1 MFTIGIFWSSKGEK
15 IVPLWSSISQNCA
28 LTWSKARLEIAHQN
42 LHFQPLF
49 TKLLKSVEE
58 KISFSNIWLVFGKIR
73 VEIFI
78 ISHFMKSHFSKV
90 CWNQTFA
97 LNKIVN
103 HWYVLKLQGR
113 ENSSSLKLNFSKFCS
128 DLKSDKVGNCSP
140 ELEFSD
146 PTFKTFLYFSRKKFI
161 LHCKKA
167 VIRHHK
173 SWNNSEMRALRTKW
187 LK

>member
-1 MFTIGIFWSSKGEK
+1 MGYFHKSGLE
-15 IVPLWSSISQNCA
+15 SSI
-28 LTWSKARLEIAHQN
+28 EI
-42 LHFQPLF
+42 
-49 TKLLKSVEE
+49 E
-58 KISFSNIWLVFGKIR
+58 ISFSKLWPFLGKIS
-73 VEIFI
+73 VEALI
-78 ISHFMKSHFSKV
+78 ISHFIKSQFSKV
-90 CWNQTFA
+90 CWIQTFA
-97 LNKIVN
+97 LKKIAH

>member
-1 MFTIGIFWSSKGEK
+1 MFRTQYGIYYYDQKGVISGQYGSLSKKLAKIGYFHKSGFE
-15 IVPLWSSISQNCA
+15 SSI
-28 LTWSKARLEIAHQN
+28 
-42 LHFQPLF
+42 
-49 TKLLKSVEE
+49 EE
-58 KISFSNIWLVFGKIR
+58 EISFSNIWLVFGKIR

-187 LK
+187 